1 MAEYYD
7 EDFGIHFDPTENQLI
22 KDYLSPK
29 INQVKQFDFIPDMDV
44 YATEPWLLKHNMDP
58 LFKKY
63 EWYYF
68 VTRTQ
73 VSESEEN
80 IGRGKKAKRKIIG
93 DNGTWKANAKEKILD
108 EETEKTIGIKQ
119 TLTFIKSNNNNNNN
133 KKQKRE
139 DGTSATVPGSESSWT
154 MTEYMLVEE
163 DKFQGTVLCKIHEI
177 KKSKDDHEA
186 SASSY
191 YHSRWASSSSGKQ
204 PINNDRE
211 SVLAS
216 SLEQQQSLAC
226 SVNVP
231 EIPHTGSESS
241 LTCDVGETTRDR
253 EHTEEGNMIN
263 QIDAFSMN
271 EAVRERSSE
280 SDETK
285 ELTQGTEEDW
295 LGDYPIDVVYVND
308 QQQAPIPAPSD
319 VNASSAP
326 LGNISRPIQL
336 DEEEEEEWTEE
347 LVSQLTREE
356 EDAPSLQ
363 WMDEA

>member
-7 EDFGIHFDPTENQLI
+7 VDFGIHFDPTENQLI

-29 INQVKQFDFIPDMDV
+29 INQGKQFDFIPDMDV

-108 EETEKTIGIKQ
+108 EETGEIIGEKQ
-119 TLTFIKSNNNNNNN
+119 TLTFIKSNNNSNNNN
-133 KKQKRE
+133 NKQKRE
-139 DGTSATVPGSESSWT
+139 DGTSATVPGIDSSWT

-163 DKFQGTVLCKIHEI
+163 DKFQGTVLCKINEI
-177 KKSKDDHEA
+177 KKSKDDHHEA
-186 SASSY
+186 SASTY

-204 PINNDRE
+204 PINDDRE

-216 SLEQQQSLAC
+216 PLEQQQPLSC

-231 EIPHTGSESS
+231 EIPHTGSQSS
-241 LTCDVGETTRDR
+241 LTCDVAETSRNR
-253 EHTEEGNMIN
+253 EHSDEGNVIN
-263 QIDAFSMN
+263 QVDMSSKN
-271 EAVRERSSE
+271 EVVPERSSE
-280 SDETK
+280 NDETN
-285 ELTQGTEEDW
+285 EVTQGAEEDW
-295 LGDYPIDVVYVND
+295 LGDYMNKYTTKGLEAFSINVTD
-308 QQQAPIPAPSD
+308 Q
-319 VNASSAP
+319 
-326 LGNISRPIQL
+326 
-336 DEEEEEEWTEE
+336 
-347 LVSQLTREE
+347 
-356 EDAPSLQ
+356 
-363 WMDEA
+363 

>member
-7 EDFGIHFDPTENQLI
+7 VDEGIHFDPTENQLI

-93 DNGTWKANAKEKILD
+93 DNGTWKANAKDKILD
-108 EETEKTIGIKQ
+108 EETGKIIGEKQ
-119 TLTFIKSNNNNNNN
+119 TLTFIKSNNNNNNNNN

-139 DGTSATVPGSESSWT
+139 DGTSATAPGSDSSWT

-177 KKSKDDHEA
+177 KKSKDDHHEA
-186 SASSY
+186 SASTY
-191 YHSRWASSSSGKQ
+191 YHSHWASSSSGKQ

-216 SLEQQQSLAC
+216 SLEQQQPQAC

-231 EIPHTGSESS
+231 ATATGSQSS
-241 LTCDVGETTRDR
+241 LTCSVAETARIS
-253 EHTEEGNMIN
+253 EHSEEGTVIN
-263 QIDAFSMN
+263 EVDASSMN
-271 EAVRERSSE
+271 EVVPETSTE
-280 SDETK
+280 NGETK
-285 ELTQGTEEDW
+285 EVTQDAEEDW
-295 LGDYPIDVVYVND
+295 IEDYMNKYATGGLEAFSIK
-308 QQQAPIPAPSD
+308 
-319 VNASSAP
+319 AS
-326 LGNISRPIQL
+326 
-336 DEEEEEEWTEE
+336 
-347 LVSQLTREE
+347 
-356 EDAPSLQ
+356 
-363 WMDEA
+363 